1 VREHEPEREGG
12 MSDDPRRL
20 TTEEQRERLYA
31 ARYRGGMCA
40 VCGRTL
46 DDGEPVFWE
55 RFPVGRV
62 GGITSHPL
70 APVGSECAS
79 PRLREQ
85 KEGEE
90 PEPCVSC
97 GRPVYY
103 ARPSVHRTEAVCSGR
118 CRGRASF
125 TRRSAPTGGKG

>member
-1 VREHEPEREGG
+1 

-20 TTEEQRERLYA
+20 TTEEQRERLFA

-40 VCGRTL
+40 VCGRAL
-46 DDGEPVFWE
+46 DPGEPVYWE
-55 RFPVGRV
+55 RFTVGRI
-62 GGITSHPL
+62 GGITHRPQ
-70 APVGSECAS
+70 APVASEWAS
-79 PRLREQ
+79 PWLRQQ

-90 PEPCVSC
+90 PEHCVGC
-97 GRPVYY
+97 GRPVHY

-125 TRRSAPTGGKG
+125 ARRSARTGEG